1 MSDANQSL
9 MTSLELVK
17 ITGKRH
23 DNIIRDIERLSN
35 SVRKHESFHLKEIA
49 YVNTRGRTY
58 RGFEMDNET
67 AKLLLDRYNGLARV
81 PLRLQEEAALKTI
94 EQLLGVSLIRQFKCL
109 SYRIDG
115 YDPVNNVA
123 YEIDEPAHEHK
134 QKQDANR
141 QREIENAI
149 GCRFVRIKL

>member
-1 MSDANQSL
+1 MSTANQSL
-9 MTSLELVK
+9 MTSLELAK

-23 DNIIRDIERLSN
+23 GHIIRDIEALAESIH
-35 SVRKHESFHLKEIA
+35 KHESFHLQEIT

-67 AKLLLDRYNGLARV
+67 ANLLLDRYNGLARV
-81 PLRLQEEAALKTI
+81 PMRLQEESALKTI

-115 YDPVNNVA
+115 YDPINNVA
-123 YEIDEPAHEHK
+123 YEIDEPAHEYK
-134 QKQDANR
+134 QQRDQAR
-141 QREIENAI
+141 QREIENAL